1 MESIEQDRMLNNL
14 AKILDKT
21 LEAMYDRRMGF
32 CLIVRPFGQR
42 PAVADYISN
51 VDREVMLEA
60 LQESITRLKNK
71 EDIPPTIGRA

>member
-32 CLIVRPFGQR
+32 CLIVKCRPG
-42 PAVADYISN
+42 SN
-51 VDREVMLEA
+51 A
-60 LQESITRLKNK
+60 
-71 EDIPPTIGRA
+71 